1 MIHQQIRVIHEF
13 SNEIGNDKLSE
24 SMLSQEQIEYLL
36 GVRASKTHPL
46 DVLRYGHTSEGV
58 RRFRAEQPDLLPQLV
73 AHVRSVLAKES
84 IFPKGTV
91 PDDLGEKTIIRTEGE
106 MFVVSS
112 MEEAGVGRY
121 ERISTRPMPEIEAI
135 HEYIRRVANPDYVRP
150 PKRSG
155 FTS

>member
-1 MIHQQIRVIHEF
+1 
-13 SNEIGNDKLSE
+13 
-24 SMLSQEQIEYLL
+24 MLSTEQIEYLL
-36 GVRASKTHPL
+36 GVRASDTHPL
-46 DVLRYGHTSEGV
+46 EILGYGHTSEGAQ
-58 RRFRAEQPDLLPQLV
+58 RFRAEQPDFMPQLI
-73 AHVRSVLAKES
+73 AHVRSVLSMEG

-121 ERISTRPMPEIEAI
+121 ERISTRPMPDIEAI